1 MKHAFRT
8 ITAAALVSAAFS
20 AHAAAT
26 CDTNAMTDARTCH
39 SAYVMPPG
47 GGVYTLIQLDGT
59 AVLFAT
65 VPDVG
70 QDRWH
75 ITRVLIRVDGAAP
88 LVLTPGAAQSD
99 PDCSGHRCHWDGTAL
114 VRLTSAQWQT
124 VTAGTTVLLSVGD
137 VGGAVSEPIQLD
149 PGKLRTALADM
160 AAEGLTP

>member
-8 ITAAALVSAAFS
+8 ITAAALVAAAFS

-26 CDTNAMTDARTCH
+26 CDTNAMTDERTCH
-39 SAYVMPPG
+39 STYVFPAG
-47 GGVYTLIQLDGT
+47 GGIYTLTQVGSIPALY
-59 AVLFAT
+59 AT

-88 LVLTPGAAQSD
+88 LVLTPGAAKSD
-99 PDCSGHRCHWDGTAL
+99 PDCSGHRCHWGGTAL
-114 VRLTSAQWQT
+114 VPLTPAQWQT
-124 VTAGTTVLLSVGD
+124 VTAGTTVLLAMGNVDGR
-137 VGGAVSEPIQLD
+137 VSDPIQLD
-149 PGKLRTALADM
+149 PAKLRAALADM